1 MCHHIN
7 RPAAQHHDK
16 LPGKSIAL
24 RIIKGVRRERAGERS
39 WGAARPR
46 GLAKAAA
53 TPQQRS
59 SYYSQRA
66 IPPSTGGCASRLR
79 PADKAH
85 ALSQQIGRTTRPAG
99 ATGVP
104 GEGTARHADLDLGG
118 LAPANH
124 NTSQRSR
131 LFERVHDRN
140 DGRRGNHFNRR
151 STSGIQEIV
160 QDTPRRPQRRQPRH
174 GGAAYEVRSGSQAT
188 TRCMHRR
195 EKTAAP
201 RMDVRSAAGLGRGSH
216 RSSHTPAPYIERP
229 TTSRS
234 RVAFQTLSTRSKELS
249 PSSSYWRTN
258 KTRFS
263 PNRSSGPRADFLR
276 VPQLVLSSPSFS
288 RTHHHPLTTD
298 HGL

>member
-1 MCHHIN
+1 MCHHVN
-7 RPAAQHHDK
+7 RPAAQHHDE

-24 RIIKGVRRERAGERS
+24 RNSKGVSRERAGERS

-195 EKTAAP
+195 EKTAAS

-216 RSSHTPAPYIERP
+216 RSSHTPAPPHREAQARREIP
-229 TTSRS
+229 PSPPQVGLSRTAS
-234 RVAFQTLSTRSKELS
+234 AGGSTVGEEVQGFPAPVWILLKNEVLR
-249 PSSSYWRTN
+249 RH
-258 KTRFS
+258 
-263 PNRSSGPRADFLR
+263 GVR
-276 VPQLVLSSPSFS
+276 VPGLQ
-288 RTHHHPLTTD
+288 HPR
-298 HGL
+298 